1 MPVRSPLRAKAG
13 PRGPSVANSF
23 TAEALVQMAYRG
35 AADGFR
41 IHGLGK
47 LVKVDRKARMG
58 RNKLPPQ

>member
-1 MPVRSPLRAKAG
+1 
-13 PRGPSVANSF
+13 
-23 TAEALVQMAYRG
+23 MAYRG